1 MQPLEELAQ
10 AARAVDGERRLVA
23 AAQRECLQHARQAE
37 EVVGV
42 EVREEDLLQV
52 G

>member
-1 MQPLEELAQ
+1 MQPLEQLAH
-10 AARAVDGERRLVA
+10 AARAVDRERCLLA

-42 EVREEDLLQV
+42 KVREEDLLHV